1 MTLRFNTDVPA
12 AVRTVLR
19 AEYRAYTKTTAMT
32 VEELSALSEWIGAG
46 YSPLSNPYNLANESG
61 VELDF
66 VAAVRL
72 TQEMAAGET
81 A

>member
-1 MTLRFNTDVPA
+1 
-12 AVRTVLR
+12 
-19 AEYRAYTKTTAMT
+19 MT